1 MTDQHTLSSFPSRPF
16 SMTEID
22 ALEARDRIHSI
33 VVDDFSVDDGDSA
46 AADIQVAVS
55 SCVLITPSRVTAAAY
70 VDDDEAWHRAYRAP
84 RPGVDLTEA
93 YETIRASRGEDTL
106 FAAAPLSPREAIYHT
121 ELDNKLMADDPD
133 YARGDAFDCPLCVT
147 THTVRRRDDEAET
160 HLVANTRLYVDCPA
174 AAAGTLP
181 VY

>member
-1 MTDQHTLSSFPSRPF
+1 MTG
-16 SMTEID
+16 ID

-33 VVDDFSVDDGDSA
+33 VVDDFSVDDGDPE

-55 SCVLITPSRVTAAAY
+55 SCVLITLSRVTAAVY
-70 VDDDEAWHRAYRAP
+70 VNDDETWHRVYRAP

-93 YETIRASRGEDTL
+93 YEAIRASRDEEALFTKTPL
-106 FAAAPLSPREAIYHT
+106 FAREAIYHT

-160 HLVANTRLYVDCPA
+160 HLVADTRLCVDCPA